1 MHKLINNYL
10 LLNSSIGTLTFKTT
24 YSTTAT
30 KQSQE
35 FNPELLALEH
45 ISSENTTTASVIN
58 NILLNQDIM
67 NGSFRKFQQIE
78 QGKTKW
84 FFISI

>member
-58 NILLNQDIM
+58 NILLNQDITVTD
-67 NGSFRKFQQIE
+67 SKLKR
-78 QGKTKW
+78 
-84 FFISI
+84 FIKSWRCRI